1 MYTYKYT
8 NHLYFCL
15 LFYKKYLCHCAD
27 FLGCFTGLTCAIVL
41 ISWGRPRRSPPRAC
55 LTCWRGTRTAT
66 RSSTPPWPDP
76 PSPCTTRPCSP
87 SSSPVSRAY
96 SLGNSA
102 RTGRWGGVQ
111 CKRGMSV
118 GWGIASH
125 PVWLKP
131 APFSYRRQCLTG
143 ITSRSSSNDLNT
155 GILIIF
161 T

>member
-15 LFYKKYLCHCAD
+15 LFYRTNLCQCADFLGCFTGLTCTIVLISWVVLQDLPVPLCWFPGLFYRTYLCHCAD

-66 RSSTPPWPDP
+66 PSSTPPCLDP

-96 SLGNSA
+96 SPGNSA
-102 RTGRWGGVQ
+102 RIGRWGGCSV
-111 CKRGMSV
+111 RG
-118 GWGIASH
+118 AC
-125 PVWLKP
+125 
-131 APFSYRRQCLTG
+131 Q
-143 ITSRSSSNDLNT
+143 
-155 GILIIF
+155 
-161 T
+161 